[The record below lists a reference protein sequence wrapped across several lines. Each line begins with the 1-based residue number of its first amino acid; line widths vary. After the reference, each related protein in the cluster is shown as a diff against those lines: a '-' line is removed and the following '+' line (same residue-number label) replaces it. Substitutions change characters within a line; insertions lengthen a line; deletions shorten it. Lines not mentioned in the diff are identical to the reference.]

1 MGRLFPVV
9 DRFSIVQCPACGI
22 AVTFPVI
29 SRDEMASYYPPAYYG
44 TGNRRFNPLFEWL
57 VTIFRRRRVRRI
69 ERFIERG
76 RVLDIGCGRGITL
89 FQMKEDGWDV
99 SGVEISETAATHA
112 RSLLGDTVFV
122 GDVLAAPWPADSFD
136 VINIWHVLEHLPD
149 PVGVLARTRE
159 LLRPGGLLVVAV
171 PNFES
176 LQARFAGRRWFHL
189 DVPRHYWH
197 FGEKPLRALL
207 EEKGFAIRETS
218 HFCFEQNPY
227 GWIQSLLNR
236 LRFPP
241 NLLYDILK
249 HESARNVVHP
259 FRAYPIWSLL
269 LVPTL
274 VFIIP
279 LSLILFLFEVLL
291 RRGGTIELYAVVR
304 K

>member
-1 MGRLFPVV
+1 M
-9 DRFSIVQCPACGI
+9 
-22 AVTFPVI
+22 TFPVL
-29 SRDEMASYYPPAYYG
+29 SADEMTSYYSASYYG

-57 VTIFRRRRVRRI
+57 VTIFRRRRVRKI
-69 ERFIERG
+69 ERFVAKG

-89 FQMKEDGWDV
+89 SQLKEDGWEI

-112 RSLLGDTVFV
+112 RSLLGETIFV
-122 GDVLAAPWPADSFD
+122 GDILAAPWPADSFD

-149 PVGVLARTRE
+149 PAGVLSKCGT

-176 LQARFAGRRWFHL
+176 LQAGFAGPLWFHL

-197 FGEKPLRALL
+197 FGEKVLRALL
-207 EEKGFAIRETS
+207 EEKGFAVRETS
-218 HFCFEQNPY
+218 HFSFEQNPY

-236 LRFPP
+236 LGFPY
-241 NLLYDILK
+241 NLLYDSLK

-259 FRAYPIWSLL
+259 LRVYPIWSLL
-269 LVPTL
+269 LAPALLLIVPVALTL
-274 VFIIP
+274 FFV
-279 LSLILFLFEVLL
+279 EVLL
-291 RRGGTIELYAVVR
+291 RRGGTIELYAVLR